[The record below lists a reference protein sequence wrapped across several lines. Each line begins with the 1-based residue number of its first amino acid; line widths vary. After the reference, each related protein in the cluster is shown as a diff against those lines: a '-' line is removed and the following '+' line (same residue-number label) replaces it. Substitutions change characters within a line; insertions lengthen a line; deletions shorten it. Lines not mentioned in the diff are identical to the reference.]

1 MNQINKIMNQPMRL
15 FTLLTF
21 LFCLPVFLPAQR
33 PVSVRT
39 DAGQGT
45 KQEQRDP
52 AATRP
57 TAAETT
63 TPTRRTPT
71 RPAPAPTTPTTT
83 TRSSSEAECPPGG
96 WGQTAPRTTT
106 RNDRPTQTSRSRT
119 TTTTRNRPASTRPPR
134 TTTNPNR
141 TRTNQGD
148 WCPPGW
154 GQTNQRTTQRTERP
168 PSRAQQPRDTRPAPR
183 TTECDRRTASTRPH
197 PADCTCQEKG
207 KKGRGWANG
216 HQKKA
221 NPNAR
226 ALRIPSVPG
235 QGRNIIT
242 TGGFAGSNN

>member
-1 MNQINKIMNQPMRL
+1 M
-15 FTLLTF
+15 LTF
-21 LFCLPVFLPAQR
+21 LFCLPVFLLAQR

-52 AATRP
+52 AASRP
-57 TAAETT
+57 TAPETT

-71 RPAPAPTTPTTT
+71 RPAPAPPT
-83 TRSSSEAECPPGG
+83 TRSGSEAECPPGG
-96 WGQTAPRTTT
+96 WGQNPPRTTT

-119 TTTTRNRPASTRPPR
+119 STTGNRPASTRPPR
-134 TTTNPNR
+134 TTTTSSR

-148 WCPPGW
+148 WSPPGR
-154 GQTNQRTTQRTERP
+154 GQTSQ
-168 PSRAQQPRDTRPAPR
+168 R
-183 TTECDRRTASTRPH
+183 TTECDQRPASTRPH

-226 ALRIPSVPG
+226 ALRIPSVPAH
-235 QGRNIIT
+235 GRKNIA
-242 TGGFAGSNN
+242 TGGFAGSNKL